1 MIVVIL
7 KGGLGNQMFQ
17 YALGIALAKRYNTD
31 LVFDTTFLN
40 DRTPRNDFTFRSYA
54 LGMFNVAPRFTFLSR
69 ICIKFPVPV
78 LWLGLSQL
86 IARTLSFIG
95 IRPYIRQHSDRL
107 DLSALKRGGN
117 ICIDGYFQSEQYFEN
132 AIDEVARAFTFKK
145 SMSPELKTITDWMNM
160 DGSVC
165 VHARRGD
172 YVSNPTVAQCLGALG
187 PDYYTRAFEEMK
199 SRVNI
204 SRVYIFSDDIPWC
217 KENLSFGNTP
227 VTYED
232 AFLDREDF
240 DGFRLM
246 THCQNFIIGNST
258 YAWWAAWLANIE
270 PVERLRTRGRSGVV
284 IAPNVWAKDGGVISD
299 EIIPRRWIRI

>member
-1 MIVVIL
+1 MIKVFL
-7 KGGLGNQMFQ
+7 RGGLGNQMFQ

-40 DRTPRNDFTFRSYA
+40 DRTPRNGFTFRSYA
-54 LGMFNVAPRFTFLSR
+54 LGMFNVAPKFTFLSR
-69 ICIKFPVPV
+69 ISFRFPIPV

-86 IARTLSFIG
+86 IAHTLSFIG
-95 IRPYIRQHSDRL
+95 IRPYIRRHGDRL
-107 DLSALKRGGN
+107 DFSVLKRGGN

-132 AIDEVARAFTFKK
+132 AIDEVARAFTFKEPIP
-145 SMSPELKTITDWMNM
+145 PELKTITDWM
-160 DGSVC
+160 GIERGVC
-165 VHARRGD
+165 VHVRRGD
-172 YVSNPTVAQCLGALG
+172 YVSNPIVAQGLGVLG
-187 PDYYTRAFEEMK
+187 PDYYARAFEEMK
-199 SRVNI
+199 RRINI

-232 AFLDREDF
+232 AFLDRKGF

-258 YAWWAAWLANIE
+258 YAWWAAWLANA
-270 PVERLRTRGRSGVV
+270 GVV
-284 IAPNVWAKDGGVISD
+284 IAPSVWAKDGSVVSD